1 MTIHAEGSDPRHPG
15 PSASTGRLEA
25 FSDGVIAIAI
35 TLLILEVSI
44 PEARPG
50 RLLHDLLH
58 QWPSYAAYIVS
69 FLTIGT
75 MWVNHH
81 SMFGRIARVD
91 RNLLFLNLILLM
103 GIAFLPFPTALLAA
117 YVRDGGSNAHVAA
130 AVYGITMVGIGLS
143 FTALWA
149 RLAGHPELLVPG
161 YTTDQARRTMRRSF
175 FGGTLVYLAAI
186 GVAIVS
192 APAALAVYG
201 AVACYFAVSHA
212 AQGS

>member
-1 MTIHAEGSDPRHPG
+1 MTIPESSDANRFELN
-15 PSASTGRLEA
+15 ATTGRLEA

-58 QWPSYAAYIVS
+58 QWPSYAAYLVS
-69 FLTIGT
+69 FVTIGT

-91 RNLLFLNLILLM
+91 RTLLFLNLLLLM

-117 YVRDGGSNAHVAA
+117 YVREGGSNAHVAA
-130 AVYGITMVGIGLS
+130 AVYGITMVGIGLA

-149 RLAGHPELLVPG
+149 RLAGHEGLLVPG
-161 YTTDQARRTMRRSF
+161 YTTARARATMRRSF
-175 FGGTLVYLAAI
+175 FGGTLVYVLAI

-201 AVACYFAVSHA
+201 LVALYFAVSYA